1 MIRKRTPSASQ
12 GSRLIQ
18 TKNISSGKQRD
29 FSIHRP
35 RKASFNEGG
44 IKYKPFSK
52 SSARI
57 ELDGELLK

>member
-1 MIRKRTPSASQ
+1 VTIEHGTNIIRKRTPSTSQ

-35 RKASFNEGG
+35 RKASFNQEG
-44 IKYKPFSK
+44 INYKPFSK
-52 SSARI
+52 STARI
-57 ELDGELLK
+57 